1 MKTMSSLK
9 AEAAQWLFEL
19 ETSERFEELWPRFQ
33 AWLNEDARHREAYRP
48 LEKAWREV
56 ASLGG
61 VRPDN
66 EEVDPELLLK
76 MALRCQS
83 SRKNA
88 NWMTGVALG
97 AAATVTVA
105 GVLLWNA
112 LRWSSYSTPYGV
124 HRTFVLPDHS
134 TMTLNAQ
141 SHLIA
146 RMTPDERDLEL
157 LQGEVF
163 LDAQHDP
170 RRPLKVRVGN
180 NVVQA
185 LGTQFSLRR
194 MSEDEFKALV
204 MEGRLE
210 IGSESELTPTAVTGA
225 VAQRPP
231 AEASLTLVAGQAA
244 VIDPEG
250 VHPQSL
256 DPSEINASLLWR
268 EGKLSLTGK
277 TLAQAVEEFNRYNQR
292 KLQIEDPDIEELT
305 LGGVYEIANPDG
317 FAEALGPLLGIRCES
332 ESPKG
337 SGEGVIHL
345 RRGHR

>member
-1 MKTMSSLK
+1 MKTMSSLQ

-19 ETSERFEELWPRFQ
+19 ETSDRFEELWPRFQ

-56 ASLGG
+56 ASLSG

-66 EEVDPELLLK
+66 EEADPELLLK

-83 SRKNA
+83 SSKTA
-88 NWMTGVALG
+88 MWTTALAGG
-97 AAATVTVA
+97 AAVLTVA

-112 LRWSSYSTPYGV
+112 LRWSNYSTPYGV
-124 HRTFVLPDHS
+124 HRTFVLPDRS

-146 RMTPDERDLEL
+146 RMTHDERDLEL

-163 LDAQHDP
+163 LNARHDP

-180 NVVQA
+180 SVVQA

-204 MEGRLE
+204 TEGRLE
-210 IGSESELTPTAVTGA
+210 IGPESATTPTAVTGA
-225 VAQRPP
+225 VARRPP

-244 VIDPEG
+244 VIDSEG
-250 VHPQSL
+250 AHPQSL

-268 EGKLSLTGK
+268 EGKLSLAGK
-277 TLAQAVEEFNRYNQR
+277 TLTQAVDEFNRYNHR
-292 KLQIEDPDIEELT
+292 KLQIEDSDIRELT
-305 LGGVYEIANPDG
+305 VGGVYEIANPDG
-317 FAEALGPLLGIRCES
+317 FAEALGPLLGLRCEAEGS
-332 ESPKG
+332 KG

-345 RRGHR
+345 WRGHR